1 MHAEDARSG
10 ERREP
15 LDLNSTSAKVS
26 IEQIELGGSNKSNN
40 GVQASP
46 AGSL

>member
-26 IEQIELGGSNKSNN
+26 I
-40 GVQASP
+40 ASWRFVKTIKEK
-46 AGSL
+46 